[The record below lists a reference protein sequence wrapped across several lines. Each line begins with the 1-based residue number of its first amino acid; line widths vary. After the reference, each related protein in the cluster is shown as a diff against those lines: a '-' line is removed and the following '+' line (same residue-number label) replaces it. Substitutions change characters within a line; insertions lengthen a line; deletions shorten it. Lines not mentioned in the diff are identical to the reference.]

1 MSSWLEPDWL
11 GTGPRFQQECIT
23 IENMIRPLTVL
34 IGAAAASAS
43 FAADLPVR
51 EVILYKNGVGYF
63 ERGGQLP
70 AGASARLD
78 FRPGEMNDVLKSLTI
93 RDSSGGTVS
102 GVRYD
107 SAEPIDKKLAEFPF
121 RLGQGQPLS
130 ALLDQV
136 KGARIELQTGSNPVR
151 GAVVGGRVLKG
162 ADGAD
167 REQALVLTDD
177 GQIRAFDLAGVTG
190 ITFADPALQAQLKEY
205 LASLTASRSRD
216 KKSIYFDSAN
226 DKARNL
232 SVSYLIPAPIWKTS
246 YRLLFDPKGE
256 TTLEGWAIVDNTT
269 GEDWTNVRL
278 ALVSGRPVSFVSQL
292 YAPRYLAR
300 ETVEDQDV
308 AAVAPKRF
316 EGGVVGG
323 VPGLAEMQPI
333 PRSALTQ
340 TIQVEAAPSNVAVA
354 TEAREIGELFEYRFS
369 TPVTVKRNESAMLP
383 FVQTKLGARKLLI
396 WSSGVHPM
404 NAAELTNSTGKTLDA
419 GPITVFDSGS
429 YAGEALMDLVK
440 QSDKRLIGYALD
452 QGTRVENRLD
462 SEDAV
467 EQEIR
472 LTRGVL
478 SIRSAR
484 RIVTTYTIKNVD
496 AKEKKLIIE
505 HPLRPETKVV
515 GAQPSET
522 TQTARRFEVALR
534 PKSDEKFAVTEE
546 QVLTETKGIANMTP
560 DTLLVYRN
568 SKAISDQGRRAL
580 EQIAAAK
587 SAITQTDA
595 QIRDADQQLNEINQ
609 DQTRLRENIRSL
621 NGVAGQQEQVARYAK
636 QLADQEA
643 RIASLR
649 DQQAALRKQRQAQQ
663 NELNALVEKLSF

>member
-1 MSSWLEPDWL
+1 MTRLV
-11 GTGPRFQQECIT
+11 
-23 IENMIRPLTVL
+23 TVL
-34 IGAAAASAS
+34 IGVAATSAS
-43 FAADLPVR
+43 LAADLPVR

-78 FRPGEMNDVLKSLTI
+78 FRPDEMNDVLKSLTI
-93 RDSSGGTVS
+93 RDTSGGTVS

-107 SAEPIDKKLAEFPF
+107 SAEPIEKKLAEFPF
-121 RLGQGQPLS
+121 RLEPDQPLS

-136 KGARIELQTGSNPVR
+136 KGARIELQTGSAPVR
-151 GAVVGGRVLKG
+151 GAVVGGRVSKG
-162 ADGAD
+162 GEGAD
-167 REQALVLTDD
+167 REQVLVLTDD
-177 GQIRAFDLAGVTG
+177 GQIRAFDLAGVSA
-190 ITFADPALQAQLKEY
+190 ITFADPALQSQLKEY

-308 AAVAPKRF
+308 VTVAPRRF
-316 EGGVVGG
+316 KAGVGGGVIGGVVGG
-323 VPGLAEMQPI
+323 VAEMVAAAPQSSQI
-333 PRSALTQ
+333 SD
-340 TIQVEAAPSNVAVA
+340 AAPSNIAVD

-396 WSSGVHPM
+396 WTSGVHPM
-404 NAAELTNSTGKTLDA
+404 TAAELTNSTGKTLDA

-429 YAGEALMDLVK
+429 YAGEALVDLVK
-440 QSDKRLIGYALD
+440 QGDKRLIGYALD

-462 SEDAV
+462 YEDAV

-478 SIRSAR
+478 TIRSAR

-496 AKEKKLIIE
+496 AKEKKLVIE
-505 HPLRPETKVV
+505 HPLRPQTKVI
-515 GAQPSET
+515 GTQPTET
-522 TQTARRFEVALR
+522 TQTARRFEVTLR
-534 PKSDEKFAVTEE
+534 QKSDEKFAVTEE
-546 QVLTETKGIANMTP
+546 QVYSETKGIANLTP
-560 DTLLVYRN
+560 DTLSVYRN
-568 SKAISDQGRRAL
+568 SKALSDQGRRAL

-587 SAITQTDA
+587 SAIAQTDA
-595 QIRDADQQLNEINQ
+595 QVREADQQLNEINQ

-621 NGVAGQQEQVARYAK
+621 NDVAGQQEQVAGYAK

-663 NELNALVEKLSF
+663 SELNGLIEKLSF

>member
-1 MSSWLEPDWL
+1 
-11 GTGPRFQQECIT
+11 
-23 IENMIRPLTVL
+23 MIRSATVL

-78 FRPGEMNDVLKSLTI
+78 FRPSEMNDVLKSLTV

-102 GVRYD
+102 GLRYD
-107 SAEPIDKKLAEFPF
+107 SAEPIEKKLAEFPF
-121 RLGQGQPLS
+121 RLAHGQPLS

-136 KGARIELQTGSNPVR
+136 KGARVELATGSSSVR
-151 GAVVGGRVLKG
+151 GAIVGSRVLKG

-167 REQALVLTDD
+167 REQVLILADD
-177 GQIRAFDLAGVTG
+177 SQIRAFDLAGVTG

-246 YRLLFDPKGE
+246 YRLLFDAKGE
-256 TTLEGWAIVDNTT
+256 ATLEGWAIVDNTT

-300 ETVEDQDV
+300 ETVEDQDA

-316 EGGVVGG
+316 DSGVVGG
-323 VPGLAEMQPI
+323 ALPLSAQARAM
-333 PRSALTQ
+333 PRMEN
-340 TIQVEAAPSNVAVA
+340 EAAPSSTAVA

-383 FVQTKLGARKLLI
+383 FVQTKLSSRKLLI

-440 QSDKRLIGYALD
+440 QGDRRLIGYALD

-467 EQEIR
+467 EREVR

-478 SIRSAR
+478 TVRSAR
-484 RIVTTYTIKNVD
+484 RIVTTYTVRNVD

-505 HPLRPETKVV
+505 HPLRPETKVT
-515 GAQPSET
+515 GTQPAET
-522 TQTARRFEVALR
+522 TPTARRFEVTLR

-546 QVLTETKGIANMTP
+546 ELLTVSEQVASLTP
-560 DTLLVYRN
+560 DVLLVYRN

-580 EQIAAAK
+580 EQIAGAK
-587 SAITQTDA
+587 SAIARTDA
-595 QIRDADQQLNEINQ
+595 EIRDAEQQLNEINQ

-643 RIASLR
+643 RIASQR
-649 DQQAALRKQRQAQQ
+649 DRQAALRKQRQAQQ

>member
-1 MSSWLEPDWL
+1 M
-11 GTGPRFQQECIT
+11 
-23 IENMIRPLTVL
+23 NRPLTVL

-78 FRPGEMNDVLKSLTI
+78 FRPDAMNDVLKSLTI

-121 RLGQGQPLS
+121 RLAQGQPLS

-136 KGARIELQTGSNPVR
+136 KGARVELETGSSSIA

-162 ADGAD
+162 AENAD
-167 REQALVLTDD
+167 REQVLVLTDD

-232 SVSYLIPAPIWKTS
+232 SVSYLIPTPIWKTS

-269 GEDWTNVRL
+269 GEDWTNVQL

-300 ETVEDQDV
+300 QTVEDQDV
-308 AAVAPKRF
+308 AVAAPKRF
-316 EGGVVGG
+316 EGGVGGGVIGGYIGG
-323 VPGLAEMQPI
+323 VPGAAPSPPPQARAMDF
-333 PRSALTQ
+333 A
-340 TIQVEAAPSNVAVA
+340 EAAPSSLAVR

-440 QSDKRLIGYALD
+440 QGDKRLIGYALD

-467 EQEIR
+467 EREIR

-478 SIRSAR
+478 TVRSAR

-496 AKEKKLIIE
+496 AKEKKLVIE
-505 HPLRPETKVV
+505 HPLRPETKVI
-515 GAQPSET
+515 GAQPAET
-522 TQTARRFEVALR
+522 TPTARRFEVTLR

-546 QVLTETKGIANMTP
+546 ELLTVTEQVASLTP
-560 DTLLVYRN
+560 DVLLVYRN
-568 SKAISDQGRRAL
+568 SKALSDSGRRAL

-595 QIRDADQQLNEINQ
+595 EIRDAEQQLSEVNQ
-609 DQTRLRENIRSL
+609 DQMRLRENIRAL
-621 NGVAGQQEQVARYAK
+621 TNVAGQQEQVARYAK

-649 DQQAALRKQRQAQQ
+649 DQQAALRKRRQAQQ
-663 NELNALVEKLSF
+663 NELNALIEKLSF

>member
-1 MSSWLEPDWL
+1 
-11 GTGPRFQQECIT
+11 
-23 IENMIRPLTVL
+23 MIRPLTVL